1 MIGHAEVDELETVC
15 DLLDPPGHGV
25 AGELYVVAGV
35 VDFFLP
41 EEEEVV
47 GVFANG
53 DVR

>member
-1 MIGHAEVDELETVC
+1 
-15 DLLDPPGHGV
+15 
-25 AGELYVVAGV
+25 VVAGV